1 MEDVLQLVSNHGA
14 PAPWSPPSSPKKS
27 TASSTSPPP
36 SKDSKPTRSPV
47 FSVLQK
53 TAKLALSYRNGLSL
67 QAACD
72 AAKVEQ
78 KRQILE
84 LRMSEATS
92 FAQWEEAARE
102 LDKLEGNDVWKRDPA
117 TGDYS
122 ANIIESR
129 LRELDA
135 ARANCDLRE
144 MLFLV
149 RHTLSRELGGMGSA
163 DLYRYSYTGTKRTIE
178 RYVESAVRTIELL
191 VERTGSPAGLP
202 AGMRV
207 QDVLDELI
215 DTRQNFG
222 RSALMLSG
230 GATYG
235 MTHIGVVKALFEAKL
250 LPRII
255 SGASAGSIICAVLC
269 TRTDEEVPQLLETF
283 PYGDL
288 AVFEEE
294 GNEDSFAG
302 HMRKLLTEGSWS
314 NIQNLSRVMRDML
327 GDITFRE
334 AYNRTRRICNITVS
348 SASIFELP
356 QLLNYYTAPDVM
368 IWSAVTV
375 SCSVP
380 VLFQAACLLVKDPVT
395 GEHLPWNPSP
405 QRWIDG
411 SVDNDLPTSRL
422 SEMFNVNHFIV
433 SQVNPHIV
441 PFLTRDDRLLT
452 LEERAQANAPDSVT
466 LSSAWK
472 NLMSTLT
479 TLAKDEAMY
488 RLNFAAEMG
497 VFPNLFTKLCSM
509 LSQKYSGDITII
521 PEISFQDLPR
531 ILKNPTSD
539 FMLKSCLIGEK
550 ATWPKLRRIRD
561 HCAIELAIDRAIHD
575 LRTRAAFSPS
585 QVNLRRMGTRSGEVG
600 QPMTKLHHRE
610 RRRSGGSLQLLVRQR
625 QNRGEVEQI
634 MTDNESR
641 CGDDKDSKDSSDEEE
656 GDMLELDVG
665 RTRGGGAGVGGPRK
679 RSVGGGNAS
688 GAAPVGGGSGRGG
701 GGLLKPVLRRATR
714 SHNAL
719 PVSFMSKLSTVECD
733 PTTASRVVGVGQG
746 SIADA
751 DGLEM
756 VSAASEL
763 SRAAKPSFLTLAS
776 REDSYVEV
784 VAPRKESP
792 VAMTAST
799 AAPRFDLL
807 LSPTDEITIAD
818 SSVFD
823 ADVESQSDKY
833 SVSSPDLDPA
843 HPPSPPLED
852 GTGRTSQEE
861 EESRREQGQRQRDL
875 SAARRRSQ
883 SESCAIDV
891 NDAKYAEVP
900 DPYSGSDGDG
910 IWD

>member
-1 MEDVLQLVSNHGA
+1 MEDVLQLVSTLGA
-14 PAPWSPPSSPKKS
+14 PAPWSSPTSPKKPTATS
-27 TASSTSPPP
+27 TFPPP
-36 SKDSKPTRSPV
+36 SKDPKPSQSPV

-53 TAKLALSYRNGLSL
+53 TAKLALSYRNGVSIE
-67 QAACD
+67 AACD
-72 AAKVEQ
+72 VAKLEQ

-92 FAQWEEAARE
+92 FSQWEEAARE

-178 RYVESAVRTIELL
+178 RYVESAVKTIESL
-191 VERTGSPAGLP
+191 VERTDSPAGLP
-202 AGMRV
+202 ADMRV

-255 SGASAGSIICAVLC
+255 SGASAGSIICAVIC
-269 TRTDEEVPQLLETF
+269 TRTDEEVPELLESF
-283 PYGDL
+283 PYVDL

-294 GNEDSFAG
+294 GNEDTLAG
-302 HMRKLLTEGSWS
+302 HVRKLLTEGSWS
-314 NIQNLSRVMRDML
+314 NIQHLSRVMRNML

-380 VLFQAACLLVKDPVT
+380 VLFQAACLLVRDPLT

-441 PFLTRDDRLLT
+441 PFLTPEDRLLT
-452 LEERAQANAPDSVT
+452 LEERAQASAPDSVT
-466 LSSAWK
+466 LSSTWK

-497 VFPNLFTKLCSM
+497 VFPNIFTKLCSM

-585 QVNLRRMGTRSGEVG
+585 QVNLRRMGTRSGEMG

-641 CGDDKDSKDSSDEEE
+641 GGDDKDSKDSSDDEE
-656 GDMLELDVG
+656 GGMLELDVG
-665 RTRGGGAGVGGPRK
+665 RARGGGARK
-679 RSVGGGNAS
+679 RSTGGNSAS
-688 GAAPVGGGSGRGG
+688 AALAGGGSGRRGG
-701 GGLLKPVLRRATR
+701 SLLKPVLRRATR

-719 PVSFMSKLSTVECD
+719 PVSFMSKLSTTECD
-733 PTTASRVVGVGQG
+733 SVTTRG
-746 SIADA
+746 SSAEQCSFDDA
-751 DGLEM
+751 DSLEM

-763 SRAAKPSFLTLAS
+763 SRKTPSSFLPLTS
-776 REDSYVEV
+776 REDSYVA
-784 VAPRKESP
+784 VAAPRLQTPPRKESL
-792 VAMTAST
+792 VAMAS

-807 LSPTDEITIAD
+807 LSPTDETTMAD

-823 ADVESQSDKY
+823 ADVDSQSDKY
-833 SVSSPDLDPA
+833 SVSSPDFDPA
-843 HPPSPPLED
+843 HPSSPLLES
-852 GTGRTSQEE
+852 GMKRSQEE
-861 EESRREQGQRQRDL
+861 EEARRKQEQRQRDL
-875 SAARRRSQ
+875 AAARRRSQ

-900 DPYSGSDGDG
+900 DPRSGSDGDG
-910 IWD
+910 VWD

>member
-1 MEDVLQLVSNHGA
+1 
-14 PAPWSPPSSPKKS
+14 
-27 TASSTSPPP
+27 
-36 SKDSKPTRSPV
+36 
-47 FSVLQK
+47 
-53 TAKLALSYRNGLSL
+53 
-67 QAACD
+67 
-72 AAKVEQ
+72 
-78 KRQILE
+78 
-84 LRMSEATS
+84 
-92 FAQWEEAARE
+92 
-102 LDKLEGNDVWKRDPA
+102 
-117 TGDYS
+117 
-122 ANIIESR
+122 
-129 LRELDA
+129 
-135 ARANCDLRE
+135 

-149 RHTLSRELGGMGSA
+149 RHTLSRELGGMGGA

-178 RYVESAVRTIELL
+178 RYVESAVKTIELL

-215 DTRQNFG
+215 ATRQNFG

-269 TRTDEEVPQLLETF
+269 TRTDGEVPELLETF
-283 PYGDL
+283 PYGNL

-302 HMRKLLTEGSWS
+302 HVRKLLTEGSWS

-395 GEHLPWNPSP
+395 GEHQPWNPSP
-405 QRWIDG
+405 QTWIDG

-452 LEERAQANAPDSVT
+452 LEERAQANAPDSVS

-641 CGDDKDSKDSSDEEE
+641 GGDSKDSSDEEE
-656 GDMLELDVG
+656 GEVLELDVG
-665 RTRGGGAGVGGPRK
+665 RTRGGGAGAGGARK
-679 RSVGGGNAS
+679 RPVGGNAS
-688 GAAPVGGGSGRGG
+688 GAALAGGGSGRGG

-719 PVSFMSKLSTVECD
+719 PVSLMSKLSTVECD
-733 PTTASRVVGVGQG
+733 SATTSRVVGVGRG
-746 SIADA
+746 SFADA

-756 VSAASEL
+756 TSAASEL
-763 SRAAKPSFLTLAS
+763 SRAAPPSFLTLPS
-776 REDSYVEV
+776 REGSYVAV

-792 VAMTAST
+792 VAMPSA
-799 AAPRFDLL
+799 AAPRSDLL

-818 SSVFD
+818 SYVFD
-823 ADVESQSDKY
+823 ADVDSQSDKY

-843 HPPSPPLED
+843 HPPSPPLEN
-852 GTGRTSQEE
+852 GTRMSQEGE
-861 EESRREQGQRQRDL
+861 EAARRKQEQRQRDM

-891 NDAKYAEVP
+891 NDSKYAEVP
-900 DPYSGSDGDG
+900 DLHSGSDGDVM
-910 IWD
+910 WD